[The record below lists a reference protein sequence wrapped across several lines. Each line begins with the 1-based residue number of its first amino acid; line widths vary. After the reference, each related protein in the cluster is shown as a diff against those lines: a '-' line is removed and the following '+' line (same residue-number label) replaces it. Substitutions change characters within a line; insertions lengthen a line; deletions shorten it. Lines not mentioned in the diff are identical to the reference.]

1 MMLVGEEIQ
10 GNLMQ
15 ILRMIITTVSHL
27 IELVYFVSQ
36 IPRSVLLSK
45 WTKLDL
51 NKQNKTKCTYMCSCL
66 SVYSSASPF
75 TTRWIFESQHVPSK
89 RLVMTSWWPASV
101 QRAWGGHR
109 VNESQGQCK
118 QLNGE
123 VQRGNRGVD
132 WKGVWMKL
140 QKWWQDC
147 QFLGKIVG
155 FSDV

>member
-51 NKQNKTKCTYMCSCL
+51 NKQNKTKCTYMCSCF
-66 SVYSSASPF
+66 SVINQPPHLQHVESLRVNTSHPNDWWWPHGDLPASKEHEEGIELMSPKGSASSS
-75 TTRWIFESQHVPSK
+75 TEKYNAETEALIE
-89 RLVMTSWWPASV
+89 
-101 QRAWGGHR
+101 RAFGW
-109 VNESQGQCK
+109 NYK
-118 QLNGE
+118 NGDKIA
-123 VQRGNRGVD
+123 N
-132 WKGVWMKL
+132 
-140 QKWWQDC
+140 
-147 QFLGKIVG
+147 FLGK
-155 FSDV
+155 